1 MAFDRLGFIVDIDP
15 TDVSVFL
22 GMSLIGTPSQNEIT
36 DDREE
41 LVGRIDSTS
50 WSNTSTPQAVNPPH
64 FTSPDTTITPD
75 QAIQSDPLVIFS
87 ITPSDNVWVPS
98 RNPMHAPSANCV
110 RLVSTFVVRESSS
123 LILIFPELVRGRLIF
138 EGSGPIGWNE
148 V

>member
-1 MAFDRLGFIVDIDP
+1 MAFDRLGFNVDIDP

-22 GMSLIGTPSQNEIT
+22 GVSLIGTPSQNEIT

-41 LVGRIDSTS
+41 LVGRIDNTS

-87 ITPSDNVWVPS
+87 ITPSDNV
-98 RNPMHAPSANCV
+98 
-110 RLVSTFVVRESSS
+110 
-123 LILIFPELVRGRLIF
+123 
-138 EGSGPIGWNE
+138 
-148 V
+148 